1 VGLPRR
7 EGRLVVLCG
16 LPGSGKSTVAGP
28 LARELG
34 AVRLN
39 ADEWLD
45 GLGFDLYDEPA
56 RARVEGLQ
64 QRLALELLTLGNT
77 VIYESGGW
85 TRVERD
91 ALRAAARAVGAAVE
105 LRYLDV
111 PVETLWERLD
121 ARNSALPPASVV
133 IERDDLL
140 RWAAGFERP
149 DAGEQRQYDEPR

>member
-1 VGLPRR
+1 MGLQHS

-16 LPGSGKSTVAGP
+16 LPGSGKSTIAGP

-34 AVRLN
+34 AVRLSS
-39 ADEWLD
+39 DEWLD
-45 GLGFDLYDEPA
+45 ALGFDLYDEEA

-64 QRLALELLTLGNT
+64 QRLALDLLTLGNT

-85 TRVERD
+85 SRAERD
-91 ALRAAARAVGAAVE
+91 ALREAARAVGAAVE

-111 PVETLWERLD
+111 PVETLWERLE
-121 ARNSALPPASVV
+121 ARNAALPPASAV

-140 RWAAGFERP
+140 LWAAGFEPP
-149 DAGEQRQYDEPR
+149 DAAEQRQYDEPR